1 MQTVRHRTSWIQ
13 AVCAIGPV
21 VAFLCLV
28 AWPVAGQQPEA
39 PTAQAPTWV
48 VGDSW
53 VFRGTANRPGTFTV
67 TAVDADAYSVRE
79 DNDGRSS
86 LVRISRT
93 LEIEP
98 PYSHRTY
105 FMWPLRVGATWSY
118 QFHGATFT
126 GSDRY
131 TVTTYERVTVPAG
144 TFDAFRIAVRE
155 CATERPSVC
164 VGLTIWYAPTV
175 KWYVKVAM
183 DKSGNWVE
191 AMRGKIVE
199 FLSYA
204 VTPAP

>member
-1 MQTVRHRTSWIQ
+1 MQTVRRCSSWIQ
-13 AVCAIGPV
+13 SVCSVMQV
-21 VAFLCLV
+21 VALLCLV
-28 AWPVAGQQPEA
+28 ALPVTGQPPEA
-39 PTAQAPTWV
+39 PAAQAPTWG

-53 VFRGTANRPGTFTV
+53 IFRGTANRPGTFTV
-67 TAVDADAYSVRE
+67 TTVDADAYSVRE

-118 QFHGATFT
+118 QFHGDTFT

-183 DKSGNWVE
+183 DHSGNWVE
-191 AMRGKIVE
+191 AMRGKTVE
-199 FLSYA
+199 LLSYA